1 MLTKLEKAMILENK
15 RSKKE
20 EGFASKRKKMDNL
33 ILGKS
38 NNETF
43 TWSQINTAL
52 MNTGVKP
59 WRIADIL
66 SNLNKAKKETI

>member
-1 MLTKLEKAMILENK
+1 MTKE
-15 RSKKE
+15 KKE
-20 EGFASKRKKMDNL
+20 AGLLDRRQE
-33 ILGKS
+33 GKS

>member
-1 MLTKLEKAMILENK
+1 MTKEKKQAGLLDRRQE
-15 RSKKE
+15 
-20 EGFASKRKKMDNL
+20 
-33 ILGKS
+33 GKS
-38 NNETF
+38 NNENF

>member
-1 MLTKLEKAMILENK
+1 MTKEKKQAGLLD
-15 RSKKE
+15 RGQ
-20 EGFASKRKKMDNL
+20 EGK
-33 ILGKS
+33 G

-43 TWSQINTAL
+43 TWCQINTAL

>member
-1 MLTKLEKAMILENK
+1 MTKEKKQAGLLDRRQE
-15 RSKKE
+15 
-20 EGFASKRKKMDNL
+20 
-33 ILGKS
+33 GKS

-66 SNLNKAKKETI
+66 YKFSCASKARAGNHIVI

>member
-1 MLTKLEKAMILENK
+1 MTKEKKQAGLLDRRQE
-15 RSKKE
+15 
-20 EGFASKRKKMDNL
+20 
-33 ILGKS
+33 GKS

>member
-1 MLTKLEKAMILENK
+1 MTKEKKQAGLLDRTQE
-15 RSKKE
+15 
-20 EGFASKRKKMDNL
+20 
-33 ILGKS
+33 GKS